1 MSKLLYMDI
10 FEIERKIKENLET
23 IGLKNN
29 EIQNLQKDNY
39 KLLQDR
45 KIAKFELVVENIEIG
60 QVIELPSALPP
71 LRYGDKIKIVRKNKK
86 SVTVEILDNVNSWN
100 RDKRVGTIKRVPSS
114 SFGESIFY
122 CKEIQTMI
130 ERNEKLKMIL
140 G

>member
-1 MSKLLYMDI
+1 MDI
-10 FEIERKIKENLET
+10 FEIDRKLKENLDL
-23 IGLKNN
+23 IAQKNT
-29 EIQNLQKDNY
+29 EISELQRNHNV
-39 KLLQDR
+39 LLQEKR
-45 KIAKFELVVENIEIG
+45 VAKFELVVDNVEIG
-60 QVIELPSALPP
+60 QVIELPQAQPP

-100 RDKRVGTIKRVPSS
+100 RDKRVGTIKRVPALN
-114 SFGESIFY
+114 FGESIFY

>member
-1 MSKLLYMDI
+1 MDI

-23 IGLKNN
+23 IGLKNI

-60 QVIELPSALPP
+60 QVIELTSAYNP
-71 LRYGDKIKIVRKNKK
+71 LKYGDKIKIVRKNKK
-86 SVTVEILDNVNSWN
+86 SVTVEILDNMHSWL
-100 RDKRVGTIKRVPSS
+100 RDKRIGTLKRVPSS

>member
-1 MSKLLYMDI
+1 MDI

-23 IGLKNN
+23 IGLKK
-29 EIQNLQKDNY
+29 IDIDNLQKDNY

-45 KIAKFELVVENIEIG
+45 KIARFELVVENIEIG
-60 QVIELPSALPP
+60 QVIELTSAYSP
-71 LRYGDKIKIVRKNKK
+71 LKYGDKIKIVRKNKK
-86 SVTVEILDNVNSWN
+86 SVTVEILDVIRSW
-100 RDKRVGTIKRVPSS
+100 DKNRVGTLKRVPCSN
-114 SFGESIFY
+114 FGETVFY

>member
-1 MSKLLYMDI
+1 MLKLFYMDI
-10 FEIERKIKENLET
+10 FEIDKKIKENLEI
-23 IGLKNN
+23 IGLKNI

-45 KIAKFELVVENIEIG
+45 KIARFELVVESILIG
-60 QVIELPSALPP
+60 QVIDLPSALAP

-86 SVTVEILDNVNSWN
+86 SVTVEILDNPNSWN
-100 RDKRVGTIKRVPSS
+100 RDKRVGTIKRVSS
-114 SFGESIFY
+114 SNFTESIFY

>member
-1 MSKLLYMDI
+1 MLKLFYMDI
-10 FEIERKIKENLET
+10 FEIEEKIKQNLET
-23 IGLKNN
+23 IGLKNI

-45 KIAKFELVVENIEIG
+45 KIARFELVVDNIEIG
-60 QVIELPSALPP
+60 QVIELTSAYNP
-71 LRYGDKIKIVRKNKK
+71 LKYGDKIKIVRKNKK
-86 SVTVEILDNVNSWN
+86 SVTVEILDNIHSWF
-100 RDKRVGTIKRVPSS
+100 RDKRIGTLKRVPSS
-114 SFGESIFY
+114 SFGETIFY

>member
-1 MSKLLYMDI
+1 MDI
-10 FEIERKIKENLET
+10 FEIEEKIKQNLET
-23 IGLKNN
+23 IGLKNI

-45 KIAKFELVVENIEIG
+45 KIARFELVVDNIEIG
-60 QVIELPSALPP
+60 QVIELTSAYNP
-71 LRYGDKIKIVRKNKK
+71 LKYGDKIKIVRKNKK
-86 SVTVEILDNVNSWN
+86 SVTVEILDNIHSWF
-100 RDKRVGTIKRVPSS
+100 RDKRIGTLKRVPSS
-114 SFGESIFY
+114 SFGETIFY

>member
-60 QVIELPSALPP
+60 QVIELPSALTP
-71 LRYGDKIKIVRKNKK
+71 LRYGDMVIK
-86 SVTVEILDNVNSWN
+86 
-100 RDKRVGTIKRVPSS
+100 
-114 SFGESIFY
+114 
-122 CKEIQTMI
+122 
-130 ERNEKLKMIL
+130 
-140 G
+140 

>member
-1 MSKLLYMDI
+1 MDI
-10 FEIERKIKENLET
+10 FEIDRKLKENLDL
-23 IGLKNN
+23 IALKNT
-29 EIQNLQKDNY
+29 EISELQRNHNV
-39 KLLQDR
+39 LLQEKR
-45 KIAKFELVVENIEIG
+45 VAKFELVVDNVEIG
-60 QVIELPSALPP
+60 QVIELPQAQPP

-100 RDKRVGTIKRVPSS
+100 RDKRVGTIKRVPALN
-114 SFGESIFY
+114 FGESIFY

>member
-1 MSKLLYMDI
+1 MDI

-71 LRYGDKIKIVRKNKK
+71 LR
-86 SVTVEILDNVNSWN
+86 
-100 RDKRVGTIKRVPSS
+100 
-114 SFGESIFY
+114 
-122 CKEIQTMI
+122 
-130 ERNEKLKMIL
+130 
-140 G
+140 

>member
-45 KIAKFELVVENIEIG
+45 KIARFELVVENIEI
-60 QVIELPSALPP
+60 
-71 LRYGDKIKIVRKNKK
+71 
-86 SVTVEILDNVNSWN
+86 
-100 RDKRVGTIKRVPSS
+100 
-114 SFGESIFY
+114 
-122 CKEIQTMI
+122 
-130 ERNEKLKMIL
+130 
-140 G
+140 

>member
-1 MSKLLYMDI
+1 MDI
-10 FEIERKIKENLET
+10 FEIEEKIKQNLET
-23 IGLKNN
+23 IGLKNI

-45 KIAKFELVVENIEIG
+45 KIARFELVVDNIEIG
-60 QVIELPSALPP
+60 QVIELTSAYNP
-71 LRYGDKIKIVRKNKK
+71 LKYGDKIKIVRKNKK
-86 SVTVEILDNVNSWN
+86 SVTVEILDNIHSWFI
-100 RDKRVGTIKRVPSS
+100 DKRIGTLKRVPSS
-114 SFGESIFY
+114 SFGETIFY

>member
-1 MSKLLYMDI
+1 MLKLFYMDI
-10 FEIERKIKENLET
+10 FEIEEKIKQNLET
-23 IGLKNN
+23 IGLKNI

-45 KIAKFELVVENIEIG
+45 KIARFELVVDNIEIG
-60 QVIELPSALPP
+60 QVIELTSAYNP
-71 LRYGDKIKIVRKNKK
+71 LKFGDKIKIVRKNKK
-86 SVTVEILDNVNSWN
+86 SVTVEILDNIHSWF
-100 RDKRVGTIKRVPSS
+100 RDKRIGTLKRVPSS
-114 SFGESIFY
+114 SFGETIFY

>member
-1 MSKLLYMDI
+1 MDI
-10 FEIERKIKENLET
+10 FEIEEKIKQNLET
-23 IGLKNN
+23 IGLKNI

-45 KIAKFELVVENIEIG
+45 KIARFELVVDNIEIG
-60 QVIELPSALPP
+60 QVIELTSAYNP
-71 LRYGDKIKIVRKNKK
+71 LKYGDKIKIVRKNKK
-86 SVTVEILDNVNSWN
+86 SVTVEILDNIHSWL
-100 RDKRVGTIKRVPSS
+100 RDKRIGTLKRVPSS
-114 SFGESIFY
+114 SFGETIFY

>member
-1 MSKLLYMDI
+1 MDI
-10 FEIERKIKENLET
+10 FEIDRKLKENLEL
-23 IGLKNN
+23 IAQKNT
-29 EIQNLQKDNY
+29 EISELQQKYN
-39 KLLQDR
+39 KLLQQR
-45 KIAKFELVVENIEIG
+45 RVAKFELVVENIEIG
-60 QVIELPSALPP
+60 QVIELPQAQPP

-100 RDKRVGTIKRVPSS
+100 RDKRVGTIKRVPALN
-114 SFGESIFY
+114 FGESIFY